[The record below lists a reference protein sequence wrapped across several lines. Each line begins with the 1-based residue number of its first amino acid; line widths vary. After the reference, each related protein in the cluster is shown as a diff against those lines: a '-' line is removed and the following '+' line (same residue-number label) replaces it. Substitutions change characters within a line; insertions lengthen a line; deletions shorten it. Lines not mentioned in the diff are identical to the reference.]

1 MSVAVR
7 DLGGGAI
14 ELNVEGQLQAEDYE
28 DFEPLVE
35 DQIERNGAVNLLVRV
50 GDLSGWSPA
59 AMWEDLK
66 FDVKHYDDVSRL
78 AIVGKERS
86 DKWMATVSKPF
97 TTAEVEFFPER
108 SLQQA
113 RAWVQGL
120 PAASSDSF
128 A

>member
-35 DQIERNGAVNLLVRV
+35 EQVGRNGAINLLVRV
-50 GDLSGWSPA
+50 GDFSGWSPA

-66 FDVKHYDDVSRL
+66 FDVKHYNDVSRL
-78 AIVGKERS
+78 AIVGKEHS

-97 TTAEVEFFPER
+97 TSAEVEFFPER

-120 PAASSDSF
+120 PAAASD
-128 A
+128 AYA